1 MTPQVG
7 IPLSV
12 SPLLMY
18 VRRDI
23 LAAHLPP
30 SGALTTWSHLINLA
44 ATLNGTTDSDGD
56 GRADYALCL
65 PLHVPCSAASLL
77 TAVLA
82 SLVQTKGTQ
91 SVELWSLLQGRYV
104 SSSPSTTAK
113 H

>member
-30 SGALTTWSHLINLA
+30 SGALTTWSHLITLA

-56 GRADYALCL
+56 GRTDYALCL
-65 PLHVPCSAASLL
+65 PLHLPCSAASLL
-77 TAVLA
+77 AAVFA
-82 SLVQTKGTQ
+82 SLAQTRGKQVLSCGLCCNDST
-91 SVELWSLLQGRYV
+91 SHHHIALQYQ
-104 SSSPSTTAK
+104 